1 MQVQKKWLA
10 AVVLLTFM
18 LTALLP
24 QAVLAEPETWDAV
37 LADYPDHAVNDFS
50 MGLGTTCRLTW
61 AAVVSQLGADKPV
74 TVRIFGA
81 EGALLQV
88 DASQIPLATGQ
99 HVSVTLVEDTRG
111 VNLFQVIIRGD
122 VLGTGRLSIAQLA
135 RMAAALNDTRPL
147 EGLYAQC

>member
-74 TVRIFGA
+74 RAGGGAPARWCTRIPGS
-81 EGALLQV
+81 
-88 DASQIPLATGQ
+88 D
-99 HVSVTLVEDTRG
+99 R
-111 VNLFQVIIRGD
+111 
-122 VLGTGRLSIAQLA
+122 
-135 RMAAALNDTRPL
+135 
-147 EGLYAQC
+147 